1 MERLKDQAALSL
13 GPRTKSA
20 DSGAGSVRLDS
31 ARVLT
36 CGCPAVPG
44 GKAGAPTGCGFTP
57 KAPSGALKERLGGLC
72 GGAKIL
78 TLTVNID
85 VIF

>member
-13 GPRTKSA
+13 GPQDQSA
-20 DSGAGSVRLDS
+20 DSGVGYVHLDS
-31 ARVLT
+31 TRVLA

-44 GKAGAPTGCGFTP
+44 GKTGAPTGCGFTP
-57 KAPSGALKERLGGLC
+57 KAPSGALKESLGGLC